1 MMLFDKLIGPLLDK
15 EGGYV
20 NDPSDSGGET
30 NFGITKA
37 TAERAGYH
45 GALVTMT
52 RAQAIEI
59 YKARYWQPVKGD
71 ALAAISESL
80 AEEIFDTAVNCGPHR
95 AATFLQRVTN
105 ALNDGQRLALDVTVD
120 GRIGPATL
128 RSVKALC
135 AKRNAKTLVKALNCL
150 QGAFYIE
157 LAEKRE
163 KDERFLYGWLN
174 HRVTL

>member
-1 MMLFDKLIGPLLDK
+1 MTLFDKLIRPLLDR

-20 NDPSDSGGET
+20 NDPNDSGGET

-37 TAERAGYH
+37 VAERCGFM
-45 GALVTMT
+45 GEMCTMT
-52 RAQAIEI
+52 RAQAVEI
-59 YKARYWQPVKGD
+59 YRAKYWQPIKGD
-71 ALAAISESL
+71 ALAAISEGL
-80 AEEIFDTAVNCGPHR
+80 AEEVFDTAVNCGTHR
-95 AATFLQRVTN
+95 AATFLQRCVN

-135 AKRNAKTLVKALNCL
+135 AKRSSKTLVKALNCL

-163 KDERFLYGWLN
+163 KDERFLYGWLT